1 MAQQIVGMS
10 LDYLVKNL
18 YNLIYPVGICIDFDT
33 ESVNPNVAFPG
44 TTWVRISDGAYVV
57 SGAVGTEIGRIGG
70 HKGFTIG
77 VANLPN
83 HSHTMAHTH
92 TIDHNHGTI
101 ESSSSGAHTHT
112 GSGNTGQGGN
122 HSHSRGTMN
131 ITGFVASP
139 ATALP
144 GQTDLAYVGGA
155 FTAKKPNPERISKTA
170 NSTWSERYI
179 YQADFDASR
188 TWTGST
194 SEAGTHNH
202 SYSFTTSTSTTH
214 VHSTTI
220 PKYTGNSGGSSAAST
235 GAVGTGA
242 EIEFTPTFHRYARWK
257 RTA

>member
-1 MAQQIVGMS
+1 MS

-18 YNLIYPVGICIDFDT
+18 YNLIYPVGICIDFNKEAD
-33 ESVNPNVAFPG
+33 PNELFPG
-44 TTWVRISDGAYVV
+44 TTWVRITNGRYSIAGQ
-57 SGAVGTEIGRIGG
+57 VGTAGTTGG
-70 HKGFTIG
+70 DSGFTLSLN
-77 VANLPN
+77 NLPN

-122 HSHSRGTMN
+122 HYHSRGTMN

-214 VHSTTI
+214 VHSTAI
-220 PKYTGNSGGSSAAST
+220 PKYTGNSGGSSAPNT
-235 GAVGTGA
+235 GSAGSGTKV
-242 EIEFTPTFHRYARWK
+242 EFNPSWQKYARWT